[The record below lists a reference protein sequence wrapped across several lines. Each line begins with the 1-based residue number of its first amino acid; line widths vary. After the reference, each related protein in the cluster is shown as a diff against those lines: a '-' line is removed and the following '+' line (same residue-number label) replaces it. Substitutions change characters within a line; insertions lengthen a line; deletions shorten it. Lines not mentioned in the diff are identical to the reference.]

1 MKPGSFSNEN
11 AGRQRQNRPS
21 LHQSPALNPCTQPIY
36 YCHNL
41 FLANNSSRN
50 ILNSSRD
57 STNDSMMKAPHSESA
72 TKTVPKELSGPTPN
86 PQGVQEILQ
95 PLKQVKR
102 EADPL
107 LSSLFTT
114 MMYPDVA
121 FVVDGRRFSAHR
133 GILAIGCE
141 YFRNLFEGI

>member
-1 MKPGSFSNEN
+1 
-11 AGRQRQNRPS
+11 
-21 LHQSPALNPCTQPIY
+21 
-36 YCHNL
+36 
-41 FLANNSSRN
+41 
-50 ILNSSRD
+50 
-57 STNDSMMKAPHSESA
+57 MMKAPQNESA
-72 TKTVPKELSGPTPN
+72 TKTVPKDPSGPTPS
-86 PQGVQEILQ
+86 PQVNQEILQ

-141 YFRNLFEGI
+141 YFRSLFQGILHFFGDNEFYRR

>member
-1 MKPGSFSNEN
+1 
-11 AGRQRQNRPS
+11 
-21 LHQSPALNPCTQPIY
+21 
-36 YCHNL
+36 
-41 FLANNSSRN
+41 
-50 ILNSSRD
+50 
-57 STNDSMMKAPHSESA
+57 MMKAPHSESA
-72 TKTVPKELSGPTPN
+72 TKTVPKESSGPTPN